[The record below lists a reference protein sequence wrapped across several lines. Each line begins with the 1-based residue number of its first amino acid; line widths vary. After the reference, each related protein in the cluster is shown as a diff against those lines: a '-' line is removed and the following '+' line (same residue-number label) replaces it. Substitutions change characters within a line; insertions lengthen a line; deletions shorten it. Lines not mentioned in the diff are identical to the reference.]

1 MLPTIVDGR
10 DSVMLTAPTDLKKMD
25 IVFYQRSNGQYV
37 LHRIVAVKKNSF
49 DMCGDNQTAVEKNVP
64 GNTVIAKVSG
74 IYKVDKYVSV
84 ESEEMKKLAK
94 KIYRKK
100 TLQRFEN
107 TLKRIVKKVLYPIYR
122 IIKK

>member
-1 MLPTIVDGR
+1 M
-10 DSVMLTAPTDLKKMD
+10 
-25 IVFYQRSNGQYV
+25 
-37 LHRIVAVKKNSF
+37 KKNSF